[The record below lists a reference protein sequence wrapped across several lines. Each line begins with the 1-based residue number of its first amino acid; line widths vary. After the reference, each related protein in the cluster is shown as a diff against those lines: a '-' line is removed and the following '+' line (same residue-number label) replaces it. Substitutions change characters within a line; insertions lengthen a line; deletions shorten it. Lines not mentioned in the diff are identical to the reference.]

1 MDLIITG
8 EQKRRR
14 EMNNCRRRKEGRK
27 EDLKKSRARQEYNN
41 LPKQQQPYDW
51 VCAMMP
57 FSNIFFFKNI
67 FKRF

>member
-27 EDLKKSRARQEYNN
+27 T
-41 LPKQQQPYDW
+41 
-51 VCAMMP
+51 
-57 FSNIFFFKNI
+57 
-67 FKRF
+67 

>member
-14 EMNNCRRRKEGRK
+14 EMNNCRRRNEATN
-27 EDLKKSRARQEYNN
+27 EHLKKSRARQEYNN

-57 FSNIFFFKNI
+57 FSNIFFKKNI